1 MDPFA
6 STPEPR
12 RRGFSLTTQ
21 IFIGL
26 AIGVVVGAIV
36 DATNPAWAIYFR
48 PFSQLFLR
56 LIKMIIA
63 PLIFATLVAG
73 IAGAGHFKV
82 VGRMGL
88 RAIIYFEIVT
98 TLALII
104 GLLAVNITRPGDG
117 VNLPLGAGS
126 EISAKAQTWDQIL
139 LHVIPESVFD
149 AMARGDV
156 LQIVTF
162 SILFGI
168 ALGMI
173 GEKGRP
179 VITWCEAVA
188 ETMFKFTNIVMHYAP
203 IGVGA
208 AIAYTV
214 GHGGL
219 GVLYNL
225 AWLVATLYMAL
236 AFFILAV
243 LLPIALMFRVPLR
256 KFIKAVKEPA
266 IIAFSTTS
274 SEAALPRAMEV
285 LERLGVPRRIVSFV
299 LPLGYSFNLDGT
311 TLYLSLAAV
320 FVAQAAGVELTVG
333 QQFTMMLTLML
344 TSKGVA
350 GVPRASLVILAATLA
365 SYGLPLE
372 GVTLILGVD
381 ELMDMA
387 RTMTNVI
394 GNCLATVVDRQVGR
408 VSSSKPVTPSSSWPP
423 RAARSENSLMAFGL
437 SLRQKRRHQSAG
449 STRGPRRPKGP
460 TPMPHIHQSAWWK
473 VMCLTG
479 VDYFSTLG
487 YQPGIAYLAAGVLSP
502 LATLVLVLLTLFGAL
517 PMYRRVAAMSPH
529 GQGSIALLEELLP
542 RWRGKALVLCLLG
555 FAATGFIITI
565 TLSAA
570 DATAHVVENPLV
582 PVWMHRPVLMTLF
595 LLAGLGAIF
604 LKGFREA
611 VWLAVPIVAVYLALN
626 AVVLGWGLQLPVRAP
641 GVVLRVGV
649 DGR

>member
-1 MDPFA
+1 MAHA
-6 STPEPR
+6 SAEPKPR
-12 RRGFSLTTQ
+12 RGITLTQQ

-26 AIGVVVGAIV
+26 ALGIIAGWIV
-36 DATNPAWAIYFR
+36 SEYNPAASVYFR

-56 LIKMIIA
+56 MIKMVIA

-73 IAGAGHFKV
+73 IAGAGHVKV

-104 GLLAVNITRPGDG
+104 GLVAVNVMKPGVG
-117 VNLPLGAGS
+117 VNLPTGAKS
-126 EISAKAQTWDQIL
+126 EITATAQTWDQIL
-139 LHVIPESVFD
+139 LHVVPESVIR
-149 AMARGDV
+149 AMAEGDV
-156 LQIVTF
+156 LQIVVF
-162 SILFGI
+162 SIVFAI

-179 VITWCEAVA
+179 VIEWCEAVA

-225 AWLVATLYMAL
+225 GLLVMTLYLAL
-236 AFFILAV
+236 TAFILIV
-243 LLPIALMFRVPLR
+243 LLPVAIIFKVPIR
-256 KFIKAVKEPA
+256 KFLRAVKEPA
-266 IIAFSTTS
+266 VIAFSTTS

-320 FVAQAAGVELTVG
+320 FVAQAAGVQLTVG
-333 QQFTMMLTLML
+333 HQITMLLTLML

-350 GVPRASLVILAATLA
+350 GVPRASLVILAGTLA

-387 RTMTNVI
+387 RTMVNVI
-394 GNCLATVVDRQVGR
+394 GNCLATVVIAKWEGEFVEATDQELEVA
-408 VSSSKPVTPSSSWPP
+408 
-423 RAARSENSLMAFGL
+423 AARGE
-437 SLRQKRRHQSAG
+437 
-449 STRGPRRPKGP
+449 
-460 TPMPHIHQSAWWK
+460 I
-473 VMCLTG
+473 
-479 VDYFSTLG
+479 
-487 YQPGIAYLAAGVLSP
+487 
-502 LATLVLVLLTLFGAL
+502 
-517 PMYRRVAAMSPH
+517 
-529 GQGSIALLEELLP
+529 
-542 RWRGKALVLCLLG
+542 
-555 FAATGFIITI
+555 
-565 TLSAA
+565 
-570 DATAHVVENPLV
+570 
-582 PVWMHRPVLMTLF
+582 
-595 LLAGLGAIF
+595 
-604 LKGFREA
+604 
-611 VWLAVPIVAVYLALN
+611 
-626 AVVLGWGLQLPVRAP
+626 
-641 GVVLRVGV
+641 
-649 DGR
+649 

>member
-1 MDPFA
+1 MDEAQIPA
-6 STPEPR
+6 KP
-12 RRGFSLTTQ
+12 RRGFTLTRQ
-21 IFIGL
+21 IFVGL
-26 AIGVVVGAIV
+26 FLGIVVGAFV
-36 DATNPAWAIYFR
+36 DAFHPEWAIYFR

-73 IAGAGHFKV
+73 IAGAGHIKV

-104 GLLAVNITRPGDG
+104 GLVAVNITKPGVG
-117 VNLPLGAGS
+117 VNLPMGQQSA
-126 EISAKAQTWDQIL
+126 ISAKAQTWDQIL
-139 LHVIPESVFD
+139 LHVVPESVID

-156 LQIVTF
+156 LQIVVF
-162 SILFGI
+162 SLFFGI

-179 VITWCEAVA
+179 VVEWCEAVA
-188 ETMFKFTNIVMHYAP
+188 ETMFKFTNMVMHYAP

-236 AFFILAV
+236 AVLILGV
-243 LLPIALMFRVPLR
+243 FLPIALMFKVPLR
-256 KFIKAVKEPA
+256 KFIRAVKEPA

-285 LERLGVPRRIVSFV
+285 LERLGVPRRVVSFV

-320 FVAQAAGVELTVG
+320 FVAQAAGVQLTVG
-333 QQFTMMLTLML
+333 QQITMLLTLML

-350 GVPRASLVILAATLA
+350 GVPRAALVILAGTLA

-394 GNCLATVVDRQVGR
+394 GNCLATVVIAKWEGEFVEATDEQLALA
-408 VSSSKPVTPSSSWPP
+408 
-423 RAARSENSLMAFGL
+423 AARGE
-437 SLRQKRRHQSAG
+437 
-449 STRGPRRPKGP
+449 
-460 TPMPHIHQSAWWK
+460 I
-473 VMCLTG
+473 
-479 VDYFSTLG
+479 
-487 YQPGIAYLAAGVLSP
+487 
-502 LATLVLVLLTLFGAL
+502 
-517 PMYRRVAAMSPH
+517 
-529 GQGSIALLEELLP
+529 
-542 RWRGKALVLCLLG
+542 
-555 FAATGFIITI
+555 
-565 TLSAA
+565 
-570 DATAHVVENPLV
+570 
-582 PVWMHRPVLMTLF
+582 
-595 LLAGLGAIF
+595 
-604 LKGFREA
+604 
-611 VWLAVPIVAVYLALN
+611 
-626 AVVLGWGLQLPVRAP
+626 
-641 GVVLRVGV
+641 
-649 DGR
+649 